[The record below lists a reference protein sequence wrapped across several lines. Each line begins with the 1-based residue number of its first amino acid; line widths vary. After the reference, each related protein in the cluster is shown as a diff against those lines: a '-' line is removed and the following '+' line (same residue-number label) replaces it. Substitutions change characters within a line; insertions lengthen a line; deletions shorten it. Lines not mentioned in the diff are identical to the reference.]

1 MHGTP
6 LLFAAYLDNLLQRLQ
21 GGITF
26 WTCFGLVGNVLFS
39 SRFFVQWYV
48 SEKRGQ
54 SVIPVSFWYLSL
66 VGSLIT
72 SIYAIH
78 LGSVPYILG
87 VLPPTFIYAR
97 NLVLI
102 ARGKKSPP
110 GTVPADAEVTVDPHA
125 PAGTHPQ
132 NMPLAHPV
140 PPPEEDHAAPPA
152 AAAAVTGKAA

>member
-1 MHGTP
+1 MFI
-6 LLFAAYLDNLLQRLQ
+6 LAAFLDNLWHRLN

-26 WTCFGLVGNVLFS
+26 WTIFGLCGNILFS

-48 SEKRGQ
+48 SEKLGR

-66 VGSLIT
+66 VGSVVT

-97 NLVLI
+97 NLILI
-102 ARGKKSPP
+102 ARGKNKLPP
-110 GTVPADAEVTVDPHA
+110 DPGADEVNAPDHRPVTFPKGTELPLDVPR
-125 PAGTHPQ
+125 
-132 NMPLAHPV
+132 AHGLD
-140 PPPEEDHAAPPA
+140 ERRAA
-152 AAAAVTGKAA
+152 